1 MTERRIVKVIHTD
14 KEARVFLDDGSE
26 LKGLIDVGCVSTIDD
41 LSTVKLESYISPYKE
56 TPLFH
61 YINTRTGERVSLTPK
76 EADRFFDNR
85 DSWEWE
91 VNYEH

>member
-1 MTERRIVKVIHTD
+1 MMIERRIVKVIHTD

-26 LKGLIDVGCVSTIDD
+26 LKGLIDVGCVSTVND

-56 TPLFH
+56 TLLFH
-61 YINTRTGERVSLTPK
+61 YINTQTGERVSLKPE

-85 DSWEWE
+85 DPWEWR
-91 VNYEH
+91 VSK